1 VDPFGGDSTPFY
13 ISMTTTTQPDDTTR
27 TNPPAHNS
35 STGEWTIAQNV
46 SLFGPN
52 AAVGEYPAEI
62 IQSKDGTFWLSTYSA
77 GKSTSGHFADGTV
90 FSVNLGLPPL

>member
-1 VDPFGGDSTPFY
+1 VNGQLLKT
-13 ISMTTTTQPDDTTR
+13 
-27 TNPPAHNS
+27 
-35 STGEWTIAQNV
+35 V

-62 IQSKDGTFWLSTYSA
+62 IQSKDGTFWLSTYGG
-77 GKSTSGHFADGTV
+77 GKSTRGYFADGTV